1 MKLLYLS
8 GLLLSTLVVQI
19 SSQPTELDKITS
31 KVLESLVRLAETPFT
46 DLEKEDPV
54 RLLRDQVKMFSYK
67 LSSKGAEIARE
78 LNKAY
83 GDDSSL
89 TPETKEM
96 KKKLLEKFTYLTKS
110 FDTQNQTKDIVEF
123 LINRS
128 LSIIPENM
136 QTKLLSTK

>member
-1 MKLLYLS
+1 MRLLYLS
-8 GLLLSTLVVQI
+8 GFLLSTLVVQI

-31 KVLESLVRLAETPFT
+31 KVLESLVHLAETPFT
-46 DLEKEDPV
+46 DLEKEDPI

-67 LSSKGAEIARE
+67 LSSKAAGIARE

-89 TPETKEM
+89 TPETKEI
-96 KKKLLEKFTYLTKS
+96 KEKLLEKFTYLTKS
-110 FDTQNQTKDIVEF
+110 FDTQNQTKDIFEF

-136 QTKLLSTK
+136 QTKLLSIK

>member
-8 GLLLSTLVVQI
+8 VLLLSTLVVQI

-31 KVLESLVRLAETPFT
+31 KVLESLVNLVEKPFT
-46 DLEKEDPV
+46 DLEKEDPI

-67 LSSKGAEIARE
+67 LSSKAAEIARE

-89 TPETKEM
+89 TPEKKEI

-110 FDTQNQTKDIVEF
+110 FETQNQTKDIVEF

-128 LSIIPENM
+128 LNIIPENI
-136 QTKLLSTK
+136 